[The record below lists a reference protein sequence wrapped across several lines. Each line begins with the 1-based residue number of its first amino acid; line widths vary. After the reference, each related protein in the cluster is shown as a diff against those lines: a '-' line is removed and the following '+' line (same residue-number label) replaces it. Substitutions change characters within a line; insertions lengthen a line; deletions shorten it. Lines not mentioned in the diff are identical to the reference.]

1 MDSRKL
7 TSVTGSNVLL
17 LAGRVYTQLSGD
29 RWLFAKASG
38 AVDRMDQRFS
48 LPGRCLKRDG
58 ENAIEK

>member
-1 MDSRKL
+1 M
-7 TSVTGSNVLL
+7 TGSNALL